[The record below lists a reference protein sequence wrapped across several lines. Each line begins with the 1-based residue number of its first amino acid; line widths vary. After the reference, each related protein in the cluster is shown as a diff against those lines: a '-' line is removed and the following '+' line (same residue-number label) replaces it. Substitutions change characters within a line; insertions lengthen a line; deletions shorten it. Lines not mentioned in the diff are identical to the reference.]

1 MKPYLVVLGTWSVEA
16 VIALSRLKA
25 VQVTETCWVVVAA
38 GSAKLV
44 AEAMESRT
52 SCGVD
57 VVGVFELP
65 PHGGDFALSARQ
77 CL

>member
-44 AEAMESRT
+44 AEAVSSFEYSA
-52 SCGVD
+52 VD
-57 VVGVFELP
+57 IECVIELP
-65 PHGGDFALSARQ
+65 SHIGDLAVAGSIRA
-77 CL
+77 